1 MGTRG
6 FILQPTYRIESGR
19 PVVHLF
25 GCLETGEPFLVRD
38 DREIPH
44 FYIRRDDRG
53 RAAAAGATQIVGSRR
68 ETMDGRPVARVE
80 VAIPSETPPLRSRLR
95 KAGIACYESDVR
107 FAMRYLINRGIQGS
121 LSIEGP
127 ARSDPSLGQVYENPS
142 ISSADWEP
150 KLSVLSIDI
159 ETDPKAQHLLS
170 VALYG
175 CGHSEV
181 LLRDA
186 RNRPIPPDTSS
197 FPNEQELLKAFS
209 ARVRELDPDVITGW
223 NVVDFDFMVLFR
235 VATRLGLKLR
245 LGRGS
250 EAARLRTSRSPWAS
264 YQALLPGRVVVDGIQ
279 LLRGSFV
286 KMENYSLGSVAA
298 SVLGETKTITGH
310 DRGAEILFQYE
321 NDLEHFIEYNRN
333 DARLALEILEKLK
346 LFELAVQRSR
356 LTGLPIDRVSGSI
369 AAFDFLYLSR
379 LQERGIVAPSV
390 GSSDTSTSNPGGHVL
405 EPKPGLHQQVLVFD
419 FKSLYPSLIRTFHI
433 DPLGYVEEPVEN
445 PELIVAPNGTAF
457 RRQAGILPQLL
468 DGLFPRREAARAK
481 GDQVA
486 SHAIKILMN
495 SFYGV
500 LGTPACRFFRPRLA
514 GAITTF
520 GREILLWTKER
531 AEGYGFEVLY
541 GDTDSLFVQSTQSE
555 AQAVL
560 EEGLKLVERLNTDL
574 TRFVIE
580 RWGVESRLELE
591 LETLYRKL
599 HFPSMRHGTGAARK
613 RYVGLIGEGEDEEI
627 VFTGMEVVRRDWTGL
642 AKQVQRELYRRL
654 FAGEE
659 VATYLE
665 GIVADLRAGH
675 LDELLVYRKGLRKS
689 VDEYTATT
697 PPHVAAARKL
707 SSPPGRVISYL
718 MTSDGP
724 EPFEESSHPLDYE
737 HYVQKQVR
745 PVAEGILELV
755 GQNFDKVI
763 GDDRQLNLF
772 G

>member
-1 MGTRG
+1 MGIRG

-25 GCLETGEPFLVRD
+25 GRLETGEPFLVRD

-53 RAAAAGATQIVGSRR
+53 RAAAAGATRIVDSHRK
-68 ETMDGRPVARVE
+68 TMDRHPVARVE
-80 VAIPSETPPLRSRLR
+80 MTLPSETPPLRTRLR

-121 LSIEGP
+121 LSIEGT

-142 ISSADWEP
+142 VSGADWEP
-150 KLSVLSIDI
+150 GLSVLSIDI
-159 ETDPKAQHLLS
+159 ETDPKAQNLLS
-170 VALYG
+170 VALHG

-181 LLRDA
+181 LVRDA

-197 FPNEQELLKAFS
+197 YPNEQELLKAFA

-223 NVVDFDFMVLFR
+223 NVVDFDFMVLLR
-235 VATRLGLKLR
+235 VAT
-245 LGRGS
+245 
-250 EAARLRTSRSPWAS
+250 RLRTSRSPWTS

-286 KMENYSLGSVAA
+286 KMENYSLESVAGR
-298 SVLGETKTITGH
+298 VLGETKTITGH
-310 DRGAEILFQYE
+310 DRGTEILFQYE

-369 AAFDFLYLSR
+369 AVFDFLYLSR
-379 LQERGIVAPSV
+379 LHQRGIVAPSV

-405 EPKPGLHQQVLVFD
+405 EPKPGLHEQVLVFD
-419 FKSLYPSLIRTFHI
+419 FKSLYPSIIRTFHI
-433 DPLGYVEEPVEN
+433 DPLGYVEEPVQD
-445 PELIVAPNGTAF
+445 PKFIIAPNGTAF
-457 RRQAGILPQLL
+457 RRQTGILPQLL
-468 DGLFPRREAARAK
+468 DGLFPRREAARAA
-481 GDQVA
+481 GDEVA

-514 GAITTF
+514 GAITTL
-520 GREILLWTKER
+520 GREILLWSKER
-531 AEGYGFEVLY
+531 TEGYGFEVLY
-541 GDTDSLFVQSTQSE
+541 GDTDSLFVQSRQSQTP
-555 AQAVL
+555 ATM
-560 EEGLKLVERLNTDL
+560 EEGLELVERLNADL
-574 TRFVIE
+574 TRFVAE

-591 LETLYRKL
+591 LETLYHKL

-613 RYVGLIGEGEDEEI
+613 RYVGLIGEGENEKI

-659 VATYLE
+659 VATYVK

-675 LDELLVYRKGLRKS
+675 LDELLVYYKGLRKR
-689 VDEYTATT
+689 VDEYTTTT

-724 EPFEESSHPLDYE
+724 EPFEESSHPIDYE
-737 HYVQKQVR
+737 HYVQKQAR
-745 PVAEGILELV
+745 PVAESILELV
-755 GQNFDKVI
+755 GQDFDKVI
-763 GDDRQLNLF
+763 GDDRQLDLF
-772 G
+772 GIGVGKAH

>member
-25 GCLETGEPFLVRD
+25 GRLETGEPFLVRD

-44 FYIRRDDRG
+44 FYINRDDRE
-53 RAAAAGATQIVGSRR
+53 RAEAAGATRIVDSRR
-68 ETMDGRPVARVE
+68 ETMGGLTVARVE
-80 VAIPSETPPLRSRLR
+80 VAIPSQTPPLRSRLQ
-95 KAGIACYESDVR
+95 KAGIPCYESDVR

-121 LSIEGP
+121 LLIEGP
-127 ARSDPSLGQVYENPS
+127 ARPDPNLGQVYENPS
-142 ISSADWEP
+142 VSGADWGP
-150 KLSVLSIDI
+150 RLSVLSIDI
-159 ETDPKAQHLLS
+159 ETDPKAQNLLS

-175 CGHSEV
+175 CGQSEV
-181 LLRDA
+181 LIRDD
-186 RNRPIPPDTSS
+186 RNRAIPPGTSS
-197 FPNEQELLKAFS
+197 FPNQRELLEAFS
-209 ARVRELDPDVITGW
+209 ARVRGLDPDVITGW
-223 NVVDFDFMVLFR
+223 NVVDFDFMVLLR
-235 VATRLGLKLR
+235 VASRLGLKLR
-245 LGRGS
+245 LGRGP
-250 EAARLRTSRSPWAS
+250 EEARLRSFRSPWAS
-264 YQALLPGRVVVDGIQ
+264 YEALLPGRVVIDGIQ

-286 KMENYSLGSVAA
+286 KMENYSLESVAT

-310 DRGAEILFQYE
+310 DRAAEILCNYE
-321 NDLEHFIEYNRN
+321 SDLERFIEYNRN
-333 DARLALEILEKLK
+333 DARLALKILEKLK
-346 LFELAVQRSR
+346 LFELAVQRSM

-379 LQERGIVAPSV
+379 LHERGIVAPSV

-405 EPKPGLHQQVLVFD
+405 EPQPGLHEHVLVFD

-433 DPLGYVEEPVEN
+433 DPLGYVEEPVED
-445 PELIVAPNGTAF
+445 PELIVAPNGAAF
-457 RRQAGILPQLL
+457 RRQSGILAQLL
-468 DGLFPRREAARAK
+468 DGLFPRREAARAE

-500 LGTPACRFFRPRLA
+500 LGTPACRFFRPQLA
-514 GAITTF
+514 GAITTL
-520 GREILLWTKER
+520 GREILLWSKQR
-531 AEGYGFEVLY
+531 AEGFGFEVLY
-541 GDTDSLFVQSTQSE
+541 GDTDSLFVQSNQSN
-555 AQAVL
+555 AQAAL
-560 EEGLKLVERLNTDL
+560 EEGRKLVERLNADL
-574 TRFVIE
+574 TSFVTE

-591 LETLYRKL
+591 LERLYRKL
-599 HFPSMRHGTGAARK
+599 HFPLVRHGTAGARK
-613 RYVGLIGEGEDEEI
+613 RYVGLIGEGEGSEI

-654 FAGEE
+654 FEGEE

-665 GIVADLRAGH
+665 GVVSDLRAGH
-675 LDELLVYRKGLRKS
+675 LDQFLVYRKGLRKS
-689 VDEYTATT
+689 IDKYTATT

-707 SSPPGRVISYL
+707 SSPPGRIISYL

-745 PVAEGILELV
+745 PIAEPILELL
-755 GQNFDKVI
+755 GQDFDKVI
-763 GDDRQLNLF
+763 GDDRQLELF
-772 G
+772 S